1 MRKLINKKGKINVIL
16 IFFLTFLAVF
26 ISLLVL
32 FSLLDKGTSNAMCND
47 GHCPDCE
54 TEWRY
59 VQAVG
64 HKAETKYIWVCD
76 RCGKSIEVNNE
87 PDWRTV
93 KTVVGETND
102 NT

>member
-1 MRKLINKKGKINVIL
+1 MKKLTNKKGYIDSVWLVIL
-16 IFFLTFLAVF
+16 VAILIV
-26 ISLLVL
+26 IGL
-32 FSLLDKGTSNAMCND
+32 FAFAALLDKGVSDSQWNN

-59 VQAVG
+59 IQAVG
-64 HKAETKYIWVCD
+64 HKSDTKYIWVCD

-87 PDWRTV
+87 PDWKTV
-93 KTVVGETND
+93 KTGVENG